1 MGSFFLNFILSK
13 MFHVSCQLYI
23 HLWDSNNYFIHICK
37 TLLHRIG
44 DEGRGVRYVVRSG
57 GVLVCCR
64 GGIPLGGG
72 SSPTMACHAALP
84 FRLQCQYRPCEP
96 AWRLFSLAEGEEKRD
111 VHFSSF
117 PKGIFSVLKEQHP
130 EGLLW
135 SWRHGTFQNTP
146 IPALCLGWEF
156 FESCLFL
163 SPVLSAFSKNYSN
176 ISGTSGTIFVAQHYC
191 VFIHFKNIFLLFQV
205 GSHRK

>member
-1 MGSFFLNFILSK
+1 MGNFFLNFILSK
-13 MFHVSCQLYI
+13 MFRVSCQLYI
-23 HLWDSNNYFIHICK
+23 HLWDSNNYSIRICK

-44 DEGRGVRYVVRSG
+44 DEGRGVRYVVRSS

-64 GGIPLGGG
+64 GGIPAGRRLF
-72 SSPTMACHAALP
+72 PTHGLPCGPAFQAPAPVQALWASLMA
-84 FRLQCQYRPCEP
+84 
-96 AWRLFSLAEGEEKRD
+96 FSLAEGEEKRD

-130 EGLLW
+130 EGLLR
-135 SWRHGTFQNTP
+135 SWRQGTFQNTSHP
-146 IPALCLGWEF
+146 CTLSWWEF

-163 SPVLSAFSKNYSN
+163 TPVLSAFSKNYSN

-191 VFIHFKNIFLLFQV
+191 VFIHLKNIFLLFQV